1 MKEFFKIN
9 WKFVPLKLLIFFW
22 SSAAFSILPYLTIH
36 MKDIGISIDHIAL
49 IYAILPFT
57 IFVAPPFVGYLA
69 DKMGSFTRVLLIMF
83 LGTGVFHSVLLF
95 VPTSLTIS
103 RPPTEVKFSLVNNTA
118 ILTWTPCEILEEIK
132 INEVDDSIKC
142 LKKYEIEHKAN
153 HKSIEF
159 DMDSFNTTFDLRLEK
174 CSFQCPSDAIQV
186 CESLSNMM
194 ICNKDKENDIVT
206 LKDISTK
213 SMVNI
218 QIGYGYSCVT
228 IFDYIILLT

>member
-69 DKMGSFTRVLLIMF
+69 DKMGSFTRVLLVMF

-95 VPTSLTIS
+95 VPTSVTIS

-118 ILTWTPCEILEEIK
+118 SLMWPSCEILEEIK
-132 INEVDDSIKC
+132 TNGVDDSIQC
-142 LKKYEIEHKAN
+142 LKKDEIENKASRT
-153 HKSIEF
+153 SIDF
-159 DMDSFNTTFDLRLEK
+159 DLDTFNTTFDMRLEK
-174 CSFQCPSDAIQV
+174 CSFQCPSDVIQV

-194 ICNKDKENDIVT
+194 ICSKNEENDIVT
-206 LKDISTK
+206 LKDIRTK
-213 SMVNI
+213 SMVYTN
-218 QIGYGYSCVT
+218 Y
-228 IFDYIILLT
+228 

>member
-1 MKEFFKIN
+1 MVNSKMKELFIIN

-57 IFVAPPFVGYLA
+57 IFIAPPFVGYLA

-118 ILTWTPCEILEEIK
+118 SLMWTSCEILEKIK
-132 INEVDDSIKC
+132 LNEGENSIKC
-142 LKKYEIEHKAN
+142 LKKYEIEHEATN
-153 HKSIEF
+153 KSIDF
-159 DMDSFNTTFDLRLEK
+159 DMDSFNTTFDLLFK
-174 CSFQCPSDAIQV
+174 GFVAS
-186 CESLSNMM
+186 
-194 ICNKDKENDIVT
+194 
-206 LKDISTK
+206 
-213 SMVNI
+213 
-218 QIGYGYSCVT
+218 
-228 IFDYIILLT
+228 

>member
-1 MKEFFKIN
+1 
-9 WKFVPLKLLIFFW
+9 
-22 SSAAFSILPYLTIH
+22 

-57 IFVAPPFVGYLA
+57 IFIAPPFVGYLA

-118 ILTWTPCEILEEIK
+118 SLMWTSCEILEEIK
-132 INEVDDSIKC
+132 LNEGENSIKC
-142 LKKYEIEHKAN
+142 LKKYEIDHEATN
-153 HKSIEF
+153 KSIDF

-174 CSFQCPSDAIQV
+174 CFFQCPSDAIQV

-194 ICNKDKENDIVT
+194 ICNKDEENDIVT
-206 LKDISTK
+206 LEDIGTK

-218 QIGYGYSCVT
+218 QTCYDYSWV
-228 IFDYIILLT
+228 IISNTW

>member
-1 MKEFFKIN
+1 
-9 WKFVPLKLLIFFW
+9 
-22 SSAAFSILPYLTIH
+22 

-95 VPTSLTIS
+95 VPTSLTIT

-118 ILTWTPCEILEEIK
+118 SLMWPPCEILEEIK
-132 INEVDDSIKC
+132 TNGVDDSIQC
-142 LKKYEIEHKAN
+142 LKKDEIENKASRT
-153 HKSIEF
+153 SIDF
-159 DMDSFNTTFDLRLEK
+159 DLDTFNTTFDMRLEK
-174 CSFQCPSDAIQV
+174 CSFQCPSDVIQV

-194 ICNKDKENDIVT
+194 ICSKNEENDIVT
-206 LKDISTK
+206 LKDIRTK
-213 SMVNI
+213 SMVYTN
-218 QIGYGYSCVT
+218 Y
-228 IFDYIILLT
+228 